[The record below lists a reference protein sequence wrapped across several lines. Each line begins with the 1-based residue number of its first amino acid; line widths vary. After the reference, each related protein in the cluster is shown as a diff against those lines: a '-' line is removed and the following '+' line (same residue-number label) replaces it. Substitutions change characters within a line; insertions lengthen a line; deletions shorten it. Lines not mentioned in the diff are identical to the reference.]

1 VPKGTFRILA
11 IVRRIVVAIAKRSAT
26 LVNGGM
32 PARPTRIAAQVV
44 PQMIVRMTKAA
55 ARTS

>member
-32 PARPTRIAAQVV
+32 PVRPTRIAAQVV